1 MQTKLEIGMLLS
13 RLHTQ
18 YDYLAISIRFRITH
32 TVGLIFALR
41 RKKLRGSY
49 LFFKATSRS

>member
-1 MQTKLEIGMLLS
+1 MQTKLEIGILL
-13 RLHTQ
+13 RLSHTQ
-18 YDYLAISIRFRITH
+18 YDYLAISIRFHITH
-32 TVGLIFALR
+32 TVGLMFALR

>member
-1 MQTKLEIGMLLS
+1 MLTKLEIGIPLS
-13 RLHTQ
+13 RPHTR
-18 YDYLAISIRFRITH
+18 YDYLAISIRFRTTH

-49 LFFKATSRS
+49 LFFKATRRS

>member
-13 RLHTQ
+13 RLHAQ
-18 YDYLAISIRFRITH
+18 YDYLAISIRFRITQ
-32 TVGLIFALR
+32 TVGLMFALR